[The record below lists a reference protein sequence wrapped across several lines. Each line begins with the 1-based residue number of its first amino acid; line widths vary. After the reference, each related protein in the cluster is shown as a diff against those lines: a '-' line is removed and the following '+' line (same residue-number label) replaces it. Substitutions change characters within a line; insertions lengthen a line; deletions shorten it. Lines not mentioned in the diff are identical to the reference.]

1 MFAAGKPHQ
10 EQGKAGALG
19 RPVPQKAPGMLHDG
33 RSNPDAREMIA
44 TLRLREAQKAA
55 YVLAWTQ
62 NKTAPGWEAVVL
74 RAGERAWR
82 RYPALSKWKVIIGR
96 FFGFVLILIPIG
108 EIEALSRL

>member
-44 TLRLREAQKAA
+44 TPQGEQKAA
-55 YVLAWTQ
+55 YRSL
-62 NKTAPGWEAVVL
+62 G
-74 RAGERAWR
+74 RAWNAYKR
-82 RYPALSKWKVIIGR
+82 RRFAFLRLAFFLS
-96 FFGFVLILIPIG
+96 
-108 EIEALSRL
+108 